1 MASSDVVKKPPNR
14 AESAAGRAGR
24 ATTALGG
31 VRRTTLLA
39 VLAAVVLSFNLAAGT
54 TPSEDRPASFSEIA
68 RADARASAAGLSRLA
83 REFSGNP
90 AESAAPRDTQTQVT
104 QAQAAQTQVAQ
115 TLAAEI
121 TAQAGILAE
130 QSALLASPERLPE
143 GIPAFTLPSPEAHAG
158 AAEEYVAALSD
169 SARASLD
176 AAMRADDGT
185 ARLLASTGAAQQ
197 VLAVRAAGAA
207 GLPAPEAW
215 TPPRAPQ
222 PGADRDSDPASDGS
236 CPGEQDVTVP
246 AQAQGG
252 PDAAGALQGA
262 VDAEYGAAYAYEV
275 AMARTPEPAGRSS
288 LREARNGHLA
298 AGALA
303 VQLLPQLCLPALTPA
318 PAYSLPSSFAL
329 DPASALA
336 ALEGSLP
343 GVYADLAALGTG
355 SVRAL
360 AAQRLVQVS
369 ADLYADTAA
378 ADIFA
383 ESGSGVSAFPVPAAP
398 GLDAEPAALPR
409 LPASPGR

>member
-90 AESAAPRDTQTQVT
+90 AESAAPRDTQNRDT
-104 QAQAAQTQVAQ
+104 QAQVAQTQVAQ

-143 GIPAFTLPSPEAHAG
+143 GTPAFTLPSPEAHAG

-176 AAMRADDGT
+176 AAMRADGGT

-222 PGADRDSDPASDGS
+222 PADRDSDPASDGS

-246 AQAQGG
+246 AEAQGG

-262 VDAEYGAAYAYEV
+262 VDAEYGASYAYEV

-318 PAYSLPSSFAL
+318 PAYSLPPSFAL

-378 ADIFA
+378 ADAFA

-398 GLDAEPAALPR
+398 GLDAESAGLPR